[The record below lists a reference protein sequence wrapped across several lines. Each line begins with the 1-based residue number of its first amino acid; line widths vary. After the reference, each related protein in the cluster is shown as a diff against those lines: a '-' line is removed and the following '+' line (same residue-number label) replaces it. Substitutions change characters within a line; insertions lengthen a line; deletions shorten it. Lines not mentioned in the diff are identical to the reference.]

1 MQLLFE
7 TFFRTTNNLR
17 VILSRRVMILAL
29 YIYIVDFL
37 SLSFYLIFDDEV
49 ILDSRDWAR

>member
-17 VILSRRVMILAL
+17 VILSRRVMALTL